1 MNRQFTIK
9 DYKND
14 LQTYGSAQKL
24 IQNKCKLKSLKI
36 PFLMDQTG
44 KYLRI

>member
-1 MNRQFTIK
+1 MNRQFAIK

-24 IQNKCKLKSLKI
+24 IQNKCKLKSLRYHFSWI
-36 PFLMDQTG
+36 RLD
-44 KYLRI
+44 